1 MPDIQSLPSVPESH
15 AALLGA
21 PHFAHVCTI
30 NTDGSPQSS
39 PVWLNREGAV
49 ICLNSAEGRRK
60 IANMRRDP
68 RVAISIIDAANPYRY
83 VELRGRV
90 IEMTHEGADAHIDQ
104 LAKDYLDVDAYPYR
118 SPGEQRVL
126 IRIAVEHVVALN

>member
-30 NTDGSPQSS
+30 NADGSPQTS
-39 PVWLNREGAV
+39 PVWLSREGAV
-49 ICLNSAEGRRK
+49 TCLNSAEGRRK

-90 IEMTHEGADAHIDQ
+90 IEMTHKGADAHIDQ
-104 LAKDYLDVDAYPYR
+104 LAKDYLGVDAYPYR

-126 IRIAVEHVVALN
+126 IRIAVEHAVALN